1 MVDTELL
8 INALRAYGHTVTR
21 TTTVPNNAGMW
32 EFQVDGKM
40 LTLEEAR
47 DLLAADEET
56 GPPTHPTVIPN
67 A

>member
-8 INALRAYGHTVTR
+8 VNALRAYGHTVTH
-21 TTTVPNNAGMW
+21 TTNVPKNAGMW
-32 EFQVDGKM
+32 EFDVDGKM

-47 DLLAADEET
+47 ELLAADEES
-56 GPPTHPTVIPN
+56 GPPTHPTVISN

>member
-1 MVDTELL
+1 MIDTELL
-8 INALRAYGHTVTR
+8 ANALRAYGHTIGS
-21 TTTVPNNAGMW
+21 TTKVPAGAGQW
-32 EFQVDGKM
+32 EFIVDGKL